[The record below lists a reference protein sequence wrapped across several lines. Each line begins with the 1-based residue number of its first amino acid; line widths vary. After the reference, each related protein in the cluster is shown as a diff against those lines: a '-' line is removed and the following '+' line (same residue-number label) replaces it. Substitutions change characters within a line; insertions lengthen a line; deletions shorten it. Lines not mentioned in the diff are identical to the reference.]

1 MEVLRTFR
9 AVWFLGGQP
18 EGFFS
23 FALATD
29 HGPKRKGPTPL
40 HRSFRK
46 RKHMQN
52 FMALSSPAL

>member
-40 HRSFRK
+40 HK
-46 RKHMQN
+46 DH
-52 FMALSSPAL
+52 A